1 MIKITLKEIMNEEN
15 TNEALDFFRSKKDGC
30 GMDGIRM
37 SEMEDLIK
45 MNERWFWDYRENN
58 NGKIGM
64 VKTKEI
70 LSTKGR
76 KRKIYLFNSI
86 DRIVS
91 RMLCESI
98 QPELEDILAE
108 ECHSYRENR
117 STISAVMAIKDHVEN
132 GHEYLLEVD
141 IHKFF
146 ENIDHELMEAR
157 IIETFDDIEL
167 QKLLYSFIK
176 CEVFDEGKIYTN
188 EKGVITGANISPML
202 SNLYLNDLD
211 IQLHNEG
218 IRFVRYGDNY
228 FFLCKAQNEAEQLRS
243 RVIEELK
250 LRYLLDINTE
260 KTGIFSVFSK
270 KILGYLFSGSKSG
283 TISIKK
289 VKRPQTIY
297 NSWNESALEK
307 KQNKYHLI
315 NDGILS
321 KKDWTILFENEEN
334 KRYLP
339 AEIVD
344 DLNVYSN
351 VVFDSNIF
359 RYFAEK
365 RITANIFDQY
375 GNIVGRFIPDSCIR
389 SAKLMMKQVALYL
402 DEDRRIKMARKMEIG
417 ALYNIR
423 SNLRYYKKKRKSDL
437 IGKSIQELSTSIEGI
452 GKAGSVNEMM
462 MIEAR
467 ARQTYYACLNEIIR
481 EEDFRFN
488 GRTKRPPKDALNALI
503 SFGNVFLY
511 NVIAGMIHKTGLDIR
526 ISIVHS
532 ANNRN
537 ASLNLDL
544 ADIFKP
550 IIIDRVIF
558 SIINRKEIRSREH
571 FEQIQG
577 GGIYLNKEGKRIFL
591 HALEE
596 KLDQT
601 LMVNNRRM
609 TYEQIIQEEV
619 YKLLR
624 YLKTEEEYKPYK
636 YSL

>member
-1 MIKITLKEIMNEEN
+1 MIKTTLKEIITEEN

-37 SEMEDLIK
+37 SEMDDLIK
-45 MNERWFWDYRENN
+45 MNERWFWEHWEN
-58 NGKIGM
+58 NGKVGM

-86 DRIVS
+86 DRIIS

-98 QPELEDILAE
+98 QPELEDILAQ

-117 STISAVMAIKDHVEN
+117 GTISAVMAIKDHVED
-132 GHEYLLEVD
+132 GYEYLLEID

-146 ENIDHELMEAR
+146 ENIDHQR
-157 IIETFDDIEL
+157 IEEMIIKIFEDIEL
-167 QKLLYSFIK
+167 QKLLYSFVQ
-176 CEVFDEGKIYTN
+176 CEIFDEGRIYTN
-188 EKGVITGANISPML
+188 EKGLITGANISPML
-202 SNLYLNDLD
+202 SNLYLNELD
-211 IQLHNEG
+211 TELHNEG
-218 IRFVRYGDNY
+218 IRFVRYGDDY
-228 FFLCKAQNEAEQLRS
+228 FFLCKDKGEAEQLKT

-250 LRYLLDINTE
+250 TTYSLEINTE
-260 KTGIFSVFSK
+260 KTGIFSVYSK
-270 KILGYLFSGSKSG
+270 KILGYLFSRSKGGS
-283 TISIKK
+283 ISIKK
-289 VKRPQTIY
+289 VRKPQKIY
-297 NSWNESALEK
+297 NSWNESVLEK

-339 AEIVD
+339 VEIVD

-365 RITANIFDQY
+365 RITTNIFDQY
-375 GNIVGRFIPDSCIR
+375 GNIVGRFIPDSCVR

-402 DEDRRIKMARKMEIG
+402 DEDRRIKMARKLEIAG
-417 ALYNIR
+417 LHNIR
-423 SNLRYYKKKRKSDL
+423 SNLRYYKKKRRSAL
-437 IGKSIQELSTSIEGI
+437 IGKSIQELTACIEEIEKAKST
-452 GKAGSVNEMM
+452 NEMM

-467 ARQTYYACLNEIIR
+467 ARQSYYACLNEIIR
-481 EEDFRFN
+481 EEDFCFT

-511 NVIAGMIHKTGLDIR
+511 NAIASMIHKAGLDIR

-550 IIIDRVIF
+550 VVIDRVIF
-558 SIINRKEIRSREH
+558 SIINRNEIRSKEH

-577 GGIYLNKEGKRIFL
+577 GGIYLNKEGKQIFL
-591 HALEE
+591 RALEA

-601 LMVNNRRM
+601 LMVNDRRM